1 MLIDAGNDNDGI
13 GLVSYLTDPGIDH
26 FDVLV
31 ATHPHEDHIGGMD
44 EIINAFGAS
53 VIFMPDVQYD
63 SKNYNDMLY
72 AIEKN
77 HVEIVYPN
85 VMDTFSLDGILF
97 TVLSPA
103 SDYYDDLNDYSIVLR
118 MDYNDIS
125 FLFTGDAETKA
136 ETEMR
141 TNDNLNLDV
150 DVLKASLHGSGTSS
164 TAQFV
169 YKAGPRYV
177 VISVGANNSYGHP
190 DNIVLNRFIT
200 YGVEEIYISD
210 KDGTIIAVTNGS
222 SIAFSTI
229 DTDIDGRGSTGA
241 PAVTTPAVTTPVVTT
256 SATTTA
262 PITSTKTVEIV
273 KVDKKAE
280 IVTIRNNTSNDINMT
295 GWRLVSVK
303 GNQVFNFPANYILKA
318 NSTVTIS
325 SGDSAGDLQWTKA
338 NVWNNSESDPAELYN
353 GTVLIDRWDD

>member
-1 MLIDAGNDNDGI
+1 MSIVPNRCAVGQQYYPFR
-13 GLVSYLTDPGIDH
+13 VLT
-26 FDVLV
+26 L
-31 ATHPHEDHIGGMD
+31 
-44 EIINAFGAS
+44 AS
-53 VIFMPDVQYD
+53 VIFMPNVRYD
-63 SKNYNDMLY
+63 SKNYNEILY

-85 VMDTFSLDGILF
+85 IMDTFSLDGILF

-103 SDYYDDLNDYSIVLR
+103 SDYYDNLNDYSIELR
-118 MDYNDIS
+118 MDYNNIS

-150 DVLKASLHGSGTSS
+150 DVLKASHHGSGTSN

-169 YKAGPRYV
+169 YKADPRYV
-177 VISVGANNSYGHP
+177 VISVGAINSYGHP

-200 YGVEEIYISD
+200 YGVEEIYRSD
-210 KDGTIIAVTNGS
+210 KDGTITTVTNGS
-222 SIAFSTI
+222 SITFSTI
-229 DTDIDGRGSTGA
+229 DTNIDGKGSTSTPVVTT
-241 PAVTTPAVTTPVVTT
+241 PAVTTPAVTT

-262 PITSTKTVEIV
+262 PVTSTKIVEIV

-303 GNQVFNFPANYILKA
+303 GNQVFNFPTNYILKA
-318 NSTVTIS
+318 NSTITIS

-353 GTVLIDRWDD
+353 GTTLIDRWDD